1 MSSKRTFVVLDPG
14 KIDGC
19 NWIVKEVGGG
29 AQEFFMTVFEYG
41 P

>member
-1 MSSKRTFVVLDPG
+1 VVLDPG

-29 AQEFFMTVFEYG
+29 GSGVFYDSI
-41 P
+41 